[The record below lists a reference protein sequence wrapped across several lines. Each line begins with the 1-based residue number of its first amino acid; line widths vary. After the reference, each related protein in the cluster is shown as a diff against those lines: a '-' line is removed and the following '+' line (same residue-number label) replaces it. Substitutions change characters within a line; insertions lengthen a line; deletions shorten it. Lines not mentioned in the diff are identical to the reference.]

1 MSDFIFY
8 LELERWYYFIKF
20 YEIMENFYSTYG
32 GICFIFLFSI
42 LPTVILCFLLDKK
55 IIETI
60 LLIIFAI
67 ITYFFPELLCLPLVV
82 TNIIIIINIVNESNQ
97 KTFIYKNS

>member
-20 YEIMENFYSTYG
+20 YEFILNLYSEYYG
-32 GICFIFLFSI
+32 IFFIILFTI

-55 IIETI
+55 YIQTI
-60 LLIIFAI
+60 LLLIFTI
-67 ITYFFPELLCLPLVV
+67 ITYFIPEFLCLPLII
-82 TNIIIIINIVNESNQ
+82 TNIVIMINIVNESNQ

>member
-20 YEIMENFYSTYG
+20 YEFILNLYSEYYG
-32 GICFIFLFSI
+32 IFFIILFTI

-55 IIETI
+55 YIQTI
-60 LLIIFAI
+60 LLLIFYNNYLFYSRI
-67 ITYFFPELLCLPLVV
+67 PLSAF
-82 TNIIIIINIVNESNQ
+82 NYYQYSYND
-97 KTFIYKNS
+97 

>member
-20 YEIMENFYSTYG
+20 YEFINNLYSTYF
-32 GICFIFLFSI
+32 GIFFIILFTI

-55 IIETI
+55 YIQTI
-60 LLIIFAI
+60 LLLIFTI
-67 ITYFFPELLCLPLVV
+67 ITYFIPEFLWLPLII
-82 TNIIIIINIVNESNQ
+82 TNIVILINIVNESNQ
-97 KTFIYKNS
+97 KTLIYKNS